1 MHYDYIHC
9 MPNNDFYDVA
19 IRQIAFDWEI
29 NMNVVLIQEPDSDV
43 SYFSD
48 MINHL
53 FILLF

>member
-1 MHYDYIHC
+1 
-9 MPNNDFYDVA
+9 MPNNNFYDVA

-29 NMNVVLIQEPDSDV
+29 NMNVVLNQEPDSNV

-53 FILLF
+53 YILLF